1 MLLTR
6 QIKKNSRPVLHL
18 AAMIDVVFLLLIF
31 FMCTMSFHAPEKNLP
46 AQMPALAQP
55 VALEEFPPTRVWIR
69 QTHQGHLLTCDDQ
82 PCGDFTAL
90 HAMLSARR
98 RIADVPV
105 VIGSDQDIP
114 FGLLVNALDTCYDV
128 GLTRVAFSAR
138 AQPN

>member
-1 MLLTR
+1 MLLTK
-6 QIKKNSRPVLHL
+6 QIKKNSHPALHL

-46 AQMPALAQP
+46 AQMPALPQP
-55 VALEEFPPTRVWIR
+55 AAVEEFPPTRIWISQR
-69 QTHQGHLLTCDDQ
+69 PQGHALTCDEQ
-82 PCGDFTAL
+82 PCVDFAAL
-90 HAMLSARR
+90 AAMLAARR
-98 RIADVPV
+98 QVADVPV

-114 FGLLVNALDTCYDV
+114 FGLLVHALDTCYDV